1 MLLINETAAKMKVP
15 ESLLL
20 SIVGFVLIMAVL
32 SILMLCIYAMSKI
45 LKETDGLTVK
55 SLIKKVFGKKEEEV
69 TTVQEEKGL
78 EAPPI
83 TASGTAG
90 EIKLHSVEPGVAAM
104 LMAIV
109 ADELKTPLNELRFI
123 SIKEVG
129 KEESEK

>member
-69 TTVQEEKGL
+69 TTVQEKGL